1 MRIRN
6 QKFSGFTLAELL
18 IALMILGEIA
28 TFTIPKVLSAQ
39 QSQQKTAVMKETAA
53 MVAAAYQTAVMNGV
67 VTSSTRL
74 QNLTPYFNY
83 LNTDTSATIDDI
95 VGYGNQTCN
104 GGIPCYKLHN
114 GAILM
119 DRAGFGGTG
128 TTNVM
133 IMHLD
138 PDGNYSGSNT
148 GDGKSV
154 MLILYYNGRITSRG
168 QIPTGI
174 TSSLGT
180 WGTELNGDPTWAT
193 W

>member
-1 MRIRN
+1 
-6 QKFSGFTLAELL
+6 
-18 IALMILGEIA
+18 MILGVIA

-39 QSQQKTAVMKETAA
+39 QSQQKTAVLRETAA
-53 MVAAAYQTAVMNGV
+53 MVAAAYQTALSNGV
-67 VTSSTRL
+67 VTSNTRL
-74 QNLTPYFNY
+74 QDLTPYFNY
-83 LNTDTSATIDDI
+83 LSVDTSAVIDDT
-95 VGYGNQTCN
+95 VGYADQTCN

-138 PDGNYSGSNT
+138 PDGTYNGGTT

-154 MLILYYNGRITSRG
+154 QLILYYNGRITSRG
-168 QIPTGI
+168 QIPASI
-174 TSSLGT
+174 LSALGT
-180 WGTELNGDPTWAT
+180 WATDQNADPPWVNWT
-193 W
+193 